1 MTREYGRATPGDYHH
16 AVRTSSWILAA
27 TGALAIALAG
37 CGGGAASSVAPSSVA
52 PSSVAPSGGAPSSP
66 SPSAEASPSAA
77 AAIVGEWVGV
87 HDCARIVAI
96 LADAGLDEFLADAVY
111 GNGLIPGV
119 DPGTATLKDPS
130 KPCDGAVERQHS
142 HFFTA
147 DGEFGSRDFDG
158 NRVDDGTYTL
168 EGDDSIVIS
177 GKRFTYEI
185 QGNELSLEPEPV
197 DISACTTKECRFGAT
212 WVLMVAMPGT
222 TWTRGEIT
230 PS

>member
-1 MTREYGRATPGDYHH
+1 MRSRFVPGWAAFALVLSGCSIGVVSTP
-16 AVRTSSWILAA
+16 ALSS
-27 TGALAIALAG
+27 TP
-37 CGGGAASSVAPSSVA
+37 AP
-52 PSSVAPSGGAPSSP
+52 P
-66 SPSAEASPSAA
+66 SPSASSAPAPASASLSAA
-77 AAIVGEWVGV
+77 PAIVGEWVGI
-87 HDCARIVAI
+87 HDCERIVTM

-119 DPGTATLKDPS
+119 DPSTATLKDPS

-147 DGEFGSRDFDG
+147 AGEFGSKDFHG
-158 NRVDDGTYTL
+158 QQVDDGRYTL
-168 EGDDSIVIS
+168 EGEDVIVIN
-177 GKRFTYEI
+177 GERFKFAI
-185 QGNELSLEPEPV
+185 DGDELSLEPEPV
-197 DISACTTKECRFGAT
+197 DISGCTAKECRFVAT

>member
-1 MTREYGRATPGDYHH
+1 MHHRRGTKTPRDYHH
-16 AVRTSSWILAA
+16 AVRTRSWFLAA

-37 CGGGAASSVAPSSVA
+37 CGGGAASTAAPSVATSSAAPSSAA
-52 PSSVAPSGGAPSSP
+52 PTGP

-77 AAIVGEWVGV
+77 SAIVGEWVGV
-87 HDCARIVAI
+87 HDCARIVTI

-119 DPGTATLKDPS
+119 DPSTATLKDPS

-147 DGEFGSRDFDG
+147 AGEFGSRDFDG

-168 EGDDSIVIS
+168 EGEDRIVINDK
-177 GKRFTYEI
+177 GFKFEI
-185 QGNELSLEPEPV
+185 HGDELSLEPDPV
-197 DISACTTKECRFGAT
+197 DITTCTTKECRFMAT

-230 PS
+230 PT